1 MAVQIFRLRGVAEDE
16 AEDIRELLSEHHLEF
31 YETPGG
37 NWGIS
42 MPALWLVNEDDQ
54 PQAKELIA
62 HYQETRFTNA
72 RAEYDKLKL
81 EGKQPTLLTSFKD
94 NPAQFIFYLA
104 GIVALIYL
112 TVMPFIEV
120 GK

>member
-16 AEDIRELLSEHHLEF
+16 AEDIRQLLTEQHFEF

-42 MPALWLVNEDDQ
+42 MPALWLVNDEDKSK
-54 PQAKELIA
+54 AEALIDD
-62 HYQETRFTNA
+62 YQQTRFTKA
-72 RAEYDKLKL
+72 RSEYEQLKR
-81 EGKQPTLLTSFKD
+81 EGKQPTLISAFKE

-104 GIVALIYL
+104 GIAALIYL
-112 TVMPFIEV
+112 STMPFFDANS
-120 GK
+120 